1 MKAQLHNM
9 IQVEQIAGRTPVA
22 IELSM
27 DDEGELFQE
36 ESNPATAEDRA
47 RAAKVGTDGVR
58 PHVHS
63 INGLPITYG
72 HQQTRI
78 CCQEDEKTRP

>member
-27 DDEGELFQE
+27 DDEGELFLE

-47 RAAKVGTDGVR
+47 RAAKVSVDGVR
-58 PHVHS
+58 PHVQAFH
-63 INGLPITYG
+63 GLPITYG
-72 HQQTRI
+72 HEQTRV
-78 CCQEDEKTRP
+78 CCREDSKTRP